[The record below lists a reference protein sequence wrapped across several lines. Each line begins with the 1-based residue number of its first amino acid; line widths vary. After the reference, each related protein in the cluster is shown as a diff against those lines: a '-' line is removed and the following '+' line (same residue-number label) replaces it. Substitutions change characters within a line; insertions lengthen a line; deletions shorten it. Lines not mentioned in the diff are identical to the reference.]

1 MGRPRILVE
10 APGIAS
16 VQPNRRQGGLDDL
29 RSSAVPPR
37 APHRERAPRPPT
49 KLQAAL
55 ADGARP
61 ARAGPLEAF
70 KLARRRWRAGERI
83 DMSALARELGVN
95 RVTLYRWVGSRE
107 QLLVEVIWS
116 LAERTL
122 ENLDS
127 RTRATGAARV
137 VKVASGFIDAVIINP
152 GMRFWLS
159 EEGEAA
165 MRLLTLREPGYQ
177 VRLVGW
183 HERLLREEAAAGRLE
198 LAADLHEVAYVIV
211 RLIESYVYLGF
222 ITGEEPEPGR
232 AEPILRMLLR

>member
-1 MGRPRILVE
+1 
-10 APGIAS
+10 
-16 VQPNRRQGGLDDL
+16 
-29 RSSAVPPR
+29 VPPR

-70 KLARRRWRAGERI
+70 KLARRRWRAGERV
-83 DMSALARELGVN
+83 DMSALARELDVN

-122 ENLDS
+122 ENLDA
-127 RTRATGAARV
+127 RTRATGAERV
-137 VKVASGFIDAVIINP
+137 VKVASGFIDAVITNP
-152 GMRFWLS
+152 GMRFWLR

-165 MRLLTLREPGYQ
+165 MRLLTLREAGYQ

-183 HERLLREEAAAGRLE
+183 HERMLREEADAGRLE
-198 LAADLHEVAYVIV
+198 LAAELHDVAYVIV
-211 RLIESYVYLGF
+211 RLIESYVYLDF
-222 ITGEEPEPGR
+222 IIGEEPEPGR

>member
-1 MGRPRILVE
+1 L
-10 APGIAS
+10 A
-16 VQPNRRQGGLDDL
+16 QP
-29 RSSAVPPR
+29 VPS
-37 APHRERAPRPPT
+37 T

-55 ADGARP
+55 AEGTRP
-61 ARAGPLEAF
+61 ARTGPLDAF
-70 KLARRRWRAGERI
+70 KLGRRKWQDAERV

-122 ENLDS
+122 SNLDS
-127 RTRATGAARV
+127 RTSATGAERV
-137 VKVASGFIDAVIINP
+137 VKVASGFIDAVITNP
-152 GMRFWLS
+152 GMRFWLA

-165 MRLLTLREPGYQ
+165 MRLLTLRKPGYQ
-177 VRLVGW
+177 ARLVGW
-183 HERLLREEAAAGRLE
+183 HERLLHEETAAGRLE

-211 RLIESYVYLGF
+211 RLIESYVYLDF

-232 AEPILRMLLR
+232 AEPVLRMLLR